1 MENWKSKDVL
11 SPITHINQKNIT
23 SFVKVQT
30 KSDYESLLKRLQDK
44 LGNESRKAVSRL
56 EVPTPQIIWVGQRT
70 IFRNFMEFP
79 KALRRE
85 PAKLLLYLNKE
96 LASAGYIAGERV
108 IFLGRKEPSSFGAL
122 IDRYVKDYVIC
133 PVCGSPDTR
142 TEKNKKLGFLLCEA
156 CGARSSI
163 KANYAWTKILYSY
176 KPLYSILCNYFYIA
190 WLHFYNRRSNLEI
203 LQGVRLRS
211 ICK

>member
-1 MENWKSKDVL
+1 MQNQKSNDVL
-11 SPITHINQKNIT
+11 SPTTHINQKNIT

-85 PAKLLLYLNKE
+85 PAKL
-96 LASAGYIAGERV
+96 
-108 IFLGRKEPSSFGAL
+108 
-122 IDRYVKDYVIC
+122 
-133 PVCGSPDTR
+133 
-142 TEKNKKLGFLLCEA
+142 
-156 CGARSSI
+156 
-163 KANYAWTKILYSY
+163 
-176 KPLYSILCNYFYIA
+176 
-190 WLHFYNRRSNLEI
+190 
-203 LQGVRLRS
+203 
-211 ICK
+211 

>member
-1 MENWKSKDVL
+1 VG
-11 SPITHINQKNIT
+11 T
-23 SFVKVQT
+23 QT
-30 KSDYESLLKRLQDK
+30 RSEYESLLKRLEDQ
-44 LGNESRKAVSRL
+44 LGNTSRKVVSRL
-56 EVPTPQIIWVGQRT
+56 EVPAPQIMWVGQRT

-79 KALRRE
+79 KALRRDPE
-85 PAKLLLYLNKE
+85 KLLLYLNKE

-142 TEKNKKLGFLLCEA
+142 TEKSKKVGFLLCEA

-163 KANYAWTKILYSY
+163 KGNYA
-176 KPLYSILCNYFYIA
+176 
-190 WLHFYNRRSNLEI
+190 
-203 LQGVRLRS
+203 
-211 ICK
+211 

>member
-1 MENWKSKDVL
+1 MSSQSKA
-11 SPITHINQKNIT
+11 
-23 SFVKVQT
+23 
-30 KSDYESLLKRLQDK
+30 DYEKLLSRLQR
-44 LGNESRKAVSRL
+44 NVSSTNRREASRL
-56 EVPTPQIIWVGQRT
+56 EVPVPQVIWIGQRT

-85 PAKLLLYLNKE
+85 PDKLLLYLNKE
-96 LASAGYIAGERV
+96 LASAGYIAGDRV

-142 TEKNKKLGFLLCEA
+142 TEKSKKLGFLLCEA

-163 KANYAWTKILYSY
+163 KGNYA
-176 KPLYSILCNYFYIA
+176 
-190 WLHFYNRRSNLEI
+190 
-203 LQGVRLRS
+203 
-211 ICK
+211 

>member
-1 MENWKSKDVL
+1 MPVQSKAE
-11 SPITHINQKNIT
+11 
-23 SFVKVQT
+23 
-30 KSDYESLLKRLQDK
+30 YEKLLGRLQQ
-44 LGNESRKAVSRL
+44 NVSNTSRREVSRL
-56 EVPTPQIIWVGQRT
+56 EIPDPQVIWIGQRT

-85 PAKLLLYLNKE
+85 PEKLLLYLNKE
-96 LASAGYIAGERV
+96 LASAGYIAGDRV

-142 TEKNKKLGFLLCEA
+142 TEKSKKLGFLLCEA

-163 KANYAWTKILYSY
+163 KGNYA
-176 KPLYSILCNYFYIA
+176 
-190 WLHFYNRRSNLEI
+190 
-203 LQGVRLRS
+203 
-211 ICK
+211 

>member
-1 MENWKSKDVL
+1 MG
-11 SPITHINQKNIT
+11 T
-23 SFVKVQT
+23 QT
-30 KSDYESLLKRLQDK
+30 RSEYEGLLKRLENQ
-44 LGNESRKAVSRL
+44 LGSTSRKVISRL
-56 EVPTPQIIWVGQRT
+56 EIPTPQIMWVGQRT
-70 IFRNFMEFP
+70 IFRNFMDFP

-85 PAKLLLYLNKE
+85 PEKLLLYLNKE

-142 TEKNKKLGFLLCEA
+142 TEKNKKVGFLLCEA

-163 KANYAWTKILYSY
+163 KGNYA
-176 KPLYSILCNYFYIA
+176 
-190 WLHFYNRRSNLEI
+190 
-203 LQGVRLRS
+203 
-211 ICK
+211 